1 MERLWN
7 GCGTVVE
14 RLWNGCGTAVERWW
28 NGCGTV
34 VERLWNGCG
43 ADGRTSTVTMCGWRL
58 AVITVTSFLMAS
70 TTLPLIFLGSSTAK
84 QSQVQW
90 ASDGGFRFPGG
101 ESLDSE

>member
-1 MERLWN
+1 
-7 GCGTVVE
+7 
-14 RLWNGCGTAVERWW
+14 
-28 NGCGTV
+28 
-34 VERLWNGCG
+34 
-43 ADGRTSTVTMCGWRL
+43 L